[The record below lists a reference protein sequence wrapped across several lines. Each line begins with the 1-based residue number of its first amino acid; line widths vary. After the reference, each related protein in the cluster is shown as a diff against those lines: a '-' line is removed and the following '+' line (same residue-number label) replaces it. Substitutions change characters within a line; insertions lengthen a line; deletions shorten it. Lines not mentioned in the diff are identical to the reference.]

1 MCRVRWFGI
10 CLLFL
15 VELIGVGILG
25 MRSALANDLVVPE
38 PSTDSSFAPDK
49 VFSIAFSNESYPHQ
63 FINEQGQPDGIMKD
77 FWQLWADKQGV
88 AIRLVPMSWQK
99 TLDSIRSGD
108 VDLHAGLSFTHE
120 RTEFLTFST
129 GIFPTYS
136 FIYLNESLPSITH
149 VDQLTPY
156 SVGVV
161 RGSSHSTTLHQ
172 ANPRIQQ
179 ITFDTRAQMYEAA
192 MAKEILAFSELE
204 RLDDNFNELAQLNV
218 LYPRFRRINY
228 QTSDYAAGLA
238 KDDKHML
245 SFVNQG
251 IQKITLAE
259 RQSIENKWL
268 KSQKTSVGITL
279 VYTDNL
285 APYMGHSASGQPQ
298 GLFIDIW
305 RLWSSYTGMPVT
317 FIGDTMERAL
327 EQVISGRV
335 DAHIAYPGH
344 GNVNERLAKAAK
356 VYEVNS
362 GVFVSQAL
370 QGIENLDQLTGKKLG
385 VFVTSPYLNIIKQE
399 YPAIELIYFTNHQDM
414 IHAAERGEI
423 DAAISEVENMHV
435 KLVNAN
441 LQSLFYL
448 LDKPRFSVDIFA
460 LLNKEN
466 EALADYIREGFE
478 SIPKSELWA
487 LEDTWLTVKENSYF
501 REQGQKVDLNAEQ
514 VKWVL
519 ENSTIKVGVVKDW
532 EPLEFVDEQGRV
544 KGINIDIIN
553 KVAESVGLKL
563 QIVTYDTWTTLL
575 DDLYRG
581 DVDVILGASQT
592 EQRESFLTV
601 SEPYLEAPWSI
612 IHKQSLDEIR
622 SIRDFDGKQLA
633 IIKDYQLID
642 HIRRQYPNIYLTVV
656 ESIDEGVRAVQ
667 QNVADGFI
675 EVLPVASKVT
685 NQESLVPLKI
695 SVVPELPLQDYRIA
709 LRKEQAE
716 LKTLINEGLMNM
728 SDQERQTIL
737 DRWFSISIQTGLDQ
751 RWVTKIAAQ
760 LGFVIFII
768 IAIIVYWNRKLRQE
782 VGLRRELETQMK
794 HMATHDE
801 LTGIANRNLLK
812 SQMEQAIALHQRQGL
827 KLAVLFVD
835 LDGFKQVNDEHGHE
849 VGDQVLKEVAKRLQ
863 GCVRR
868 SDTVCRFGGD
878 EFILLL
884 TSLNNREEAG
894 FIAEKVIK
902 FVSETYRI
910 GEIEA
915 KLGSSIGIAMYPD
928 DGQEGGDLL
937 KMADTLMYRVK
948 ASGKNGYLYRK

>member
-1 MCRVRWFGI
+1 MCKIRWFGI
-10 CLLFL
+10 FLLL
-15 VELIGVGILG
+15 LLEVVGLG
-25 MRSALANDLVVPE
+25 NSGLRSALANDLAVPE
-38 PSTDSSFAPDK
+38 QSVSTFSPDK

-63 FINEQGQPDGIMKD
+63 FVNKEGEPDGIMKD
-77 FWQLWADKQGV
+77 FWQLWAEKQGV
-88 AIRLVPMSWQK
+88 TIQFVPMSWQQ
-99 TLDSIRSGD
+99 TLDSIQRND
-108 VDLHAGLSFTHE
+108 IDFHAGLSFTLE
-120 RTEFLTFST
+120 RTEFINFST
-129 GIFPTYS
+129 GVFPTYS

-156 SVGVV
+156 TVGVV
-161 RGSSHSTTLHQ
+161 KGSSHGSTLRES
-172 ANPRIQQ
+172 NPRIQQ
-179 ITFDTRAQMYEAA
+179 IVFDTRAQVYKAA
-192 MAKEILAFSELE
+192 MAKEILAFVELE
-204 RLDDNFNELAQLNV
+204 RLDDSFEELAQLTS

-228 QTSDYAAGLA
+228 QTSDYAAGLS
-238 KDDKHML
+238 KDDVKML
-245 SFVNQG
+245 AFVNQG
-251 IQKITLAE
+251 IEKVTLAE
-259 RQSIENKWL
+259 RREIENKWL
-268 KSQKTSVGITL
+268 KPQKTSVGVTL
-279 VYTDNL
+279 AFTDNL

-298 GLFIDIW
+298 GLFLDIW
-305 RLWSSYTGMPVT
+305 RLWSSYTGMPVA
-317 FIGDTMERAL
+317 FVGDTMSRSI
-327 EQVISGRV
+327 EQVRTGRV
-335 DAHIAYPGH
+335 DAHIAYPGSN
-344 GNVNERLAKAAK
+344 GVVNDLAKASK
-356 VYEVNS
+356 VYEVCS
-362 GVFVSQAL
+362 GVFVSQAMP
-370 QGIENLDQLTGKKLG
+370 GIENMAQLTGRNLG
-385 VFVTSPYLNIIKQE
+385 VFVTSPYIDTLKTE
-399 YPAIELIYFTNHQDM
+399 YPSINLVYFTNHQEM
-414 IHAAERGEI
+414 ISAAERGQI

-435 KLVNAN
+435 QLVNAN

-448 LDKPRFSVDIFA
+448 LDEPKFSVDIFA
-460 LLNKEN
+460 LVNSEN

-478 SIPKSELWA
+478 RIPESELWA
-487 LEDTWLTVKENSYF
+487 LEDTWLTVKDSSYF
-501 REQGQKVDLNAEQ
+501 REQGQKVDLSAEQ
-514 VKWVL
+514 VKWVM
-519 ENSTIKVGVVKDW
+519 ENSTIKVGMVKDW
-532 EPLEFVDEQGRV
+532 EPLEFVDEQGRPQ
-544 KGINIDIIN
+544 GINIDIIN
-553 KVAESVGLKL
+553 KVAESVGLEV

-575 DDLYRG
+575 DDLYG
-581 DVDVILGASQT
+581 AEVDVILGASQT

-612 IHKQSLDEIR
+612 IHKQTLKEIR
-622 SIRDFDGKQLA
+622 SIRDFNGKQLA

-642 HIRRQYPNIYLTVV
+642 YIRSQYPNIFLTVV

-685 NQESLVPLKI
+685 NQESIVPLRI

-709 LRKEQAE
+709 LRKEQTE

-728 SDQERQTIL
+728 SDQERQAIL
-737 DRWFSISIQTGLDQ
+737 DKWFSVSIQTGLDR
-751 RWVTKIAAQ
+751 RWVAKIAAQ
-760 LGFVIFII
+760 LGLAIFII
-768 IAIIVYWNRKLRQE
+768 IAIVVYWNRKLRQE
-782 VGLRRELETQMK
+782 VGLRRDLEVQMK

-801 LTGIANRNLLK
+801 LTGIANRVLLK

-849 VGDQVLKEVAKRLQ
+849 IGDQVLKEVAKRLQ
-863 GCVRR
+863 GCVRS

-902 FVSETYRI
+902 LVSETYRI

-915 KLGSSIGIAMYPD
+915 KLGSSIGIAMFPD